1 MAMCAE
7 LASRSPR
14 GEGVDTNP
22 RPHDD
27 RIMQPPVPAN
37 WTVPGFA
44 SFRVYDRCP
53 GRGCCQVRARD
64 GKPHESCLAPA
75 DVVKWAIFRGLDRS
89 ALSGKVR
96 RRGRLSLIRA
106 GACLCAESRF

>member
-1 MAMCAE
+1 MAMFAE

-27 RIMQPPVPAN
+27 WIVQPPAPAN

-44 SFRVYDRCP
+44 SFRVHDRRP
-53 GRGCCQVRARD
+53 GLGCCQVRACD
-64 GKPHESCLAPA
+64 GKPHESCLVPA
-75 DVVKWAIFRGLDRS
+75 DEVKWAIFRKPDRS
-89 ALSGKVR
+89 GLSGEVR
-96 RRGRLSLIRA
+96 RRGRLSLIGT